1 VPEKDQSS
9 AFDEN
14 EEVDFEVVTP
24 SQQEVTNEVSKIL
37 ESAHSSEEDQPV
49 PSRPPAIKGISIIH
63 SYFYR
68 AKNGSAC
75 LVEGQDQD
83 HKAQGN

>member
-1 VPEKDQSS
+1 MPEKDQSS

-37 ESAHSSEEDQPV
+37 ESAHSSEEDKPI
-49 PSRPPAIKGISIIH
+49 PNRPPAIKGIKIIH
-63 SYFYR
+63 SFILFIEPKTGVQ
-68 AKNGSAC
+68 A
-75 LVEGQDQD
+75 
-83 HKAQGN
+83 